1 MTMSHDQESQV
12 SRVDHIVRCKEQMLS
27 ERRGV
32 TLDDGGYFMSF
43 NLSLGGSVT

>member
-1 MTMSHDQESQV
+1 MTMSRDQESQV
-12 SRVDHIVRCKEQMLS
+12 SWVGRVVRCREQTLS
-27 ERRGV
+27 ERRGL